1 MPRPLPAIFIGHGSP
16 MNAIQTNAYT
26 DAWASLGAR
35 IPRPKAILCIS
46 AHWYVEGTSV
56 TAMPQPRTIHDFGG
70 FPRELREVVYPAP
83 GDTSVA
89 ARVCDVL
96 APTPVTLDRRW
107 GLDHGAWSVLVHM
120 YPNADIPVLQLSID
134 ETQPAAFQYDLGRRL
149 SRLRDE
155 GVLVI
160 GSGNIVHNLETLAWG
175 TPSVAPFPWAQRF
188 ENRARALLDANDHE
202 PLVNFAELG
211 EDAQLSIPTP
221 EHYLPLLYILGARR
235 EGEGVRY
242 PVEGIDLGSIS
253 MLSVQFGEI
262 D

>member
-1 MPRPLPAIFIGHGSP
+1 
-16 MNAIQTNAYT
+16 MNAIQNNAYT
-26 DAWASLGAR
+26 EAWASLGAR

-56 TAMPQPRTIHDFGG
+56 TAMAQPRTIYDFGG

-96 APTPVTLDRRW
+96 APTPVTLDHRW

-134 ETQPAAFQYDLGRRL
+134 ETQPAAFHYDLGRRL

-188 ENRARALLDANDHE
+188 EHRARVLLDANDHE

-235 EGEGVRY
+235 DGEGVRY

>member
-1 MPRPLPAIFIGHGSP
+1 
-16 MNAIQTNAYT
+16 MNAIETNAYT
-26 DAWASLGAR
+26 AGWASLGAR

-56 TAMPQPRTIHDFGG
+56 TAMAQPRTIHDFGG

-83 GDTSVA
+83 GDTSIA
-89 ARVCDVL
+89 ERVCDLL
-96 APTPVTLDRRW
+96 APISVGLDRQW
-107 GLDHGAWSVLVHM
+107 GLDHGTWSVLVHM
-120 YPNADIPVLQLSID
+120 YPKADIPVLQLSID
-134 ETQPAAFQYDLGRRL
+134 ETQPAAFHYELGRRL
-149 SRLRDE
+149 SQLRAE

-175 TPSVAPFPWAQRF
+175 TPSATPFPWAQRF
-188 ENRARALLDANDHE
+188 ESRARALLDADEHE

-211 EDAQLSIPTP
+211 EDALLSIPTP
-221 EHYLPLLYILGARR
+221 EHYLPLLYVLGARR
-235 EGEGVRY
+235 AGEHVRY

-253 MLSVQFGEI
+253 MLAVQFGEI